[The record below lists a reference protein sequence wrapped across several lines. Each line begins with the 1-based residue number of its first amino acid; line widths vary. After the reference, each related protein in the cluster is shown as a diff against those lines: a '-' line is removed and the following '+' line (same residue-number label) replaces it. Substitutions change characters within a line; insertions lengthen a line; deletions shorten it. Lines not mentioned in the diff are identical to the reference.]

1 MRNKGGRAVKT
12 LVIDTERKMDDVRL
26 NYGKQNGERTDLRD
40 NKSKINENY

>member
-1 MRNKGGRAVKT
+1 MRSKGGRAAKT
-12 LVIDTERKMDDVRL
+12 LVIQRKMDDVRL